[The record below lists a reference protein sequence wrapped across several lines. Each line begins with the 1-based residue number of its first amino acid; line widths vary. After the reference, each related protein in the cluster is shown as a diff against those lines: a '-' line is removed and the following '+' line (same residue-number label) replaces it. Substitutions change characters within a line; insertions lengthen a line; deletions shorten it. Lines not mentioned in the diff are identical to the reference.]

1 MDFKT
6 TDIEELYAL
15 YISQGST
22 PEDCVLEFE
31 AVYKD
36 GTKIR
41 FGTEDVSSDVE
52 NQIAGRLNDIEQRRN
67 TTSLFQQCFKDSKVS
82 KENIHTFSA
91 NYKDQIEQYEELADT
106 KSVDEVDSKDN
117 TNKKGNKIALTGALA
132 AIAIAAAIGGKVGSD
147 KQETQA
153 QAIETQ
159 VDVNNDEIAEE
170 EIEET
175 KAIVKP
181 DMQGKNWE
189 FYEAAA
195 LNYDFSNVDQTNLE
209 EIKNTRGLI
218 DQKTFMLTIY
228 DVTNHINEA
237 AQPYFENCVDE
248 NGNKVVFNITPEEV
262 FALSARMNNLSNEE
276 ITNIMAGTSMDI
288 DNILNIDSNSALK
301 KMTAFYGMCSEE
313 SGIDKLFINEEEAQT
328 VRNFE
333 AANIAMLKAEEGK
346 DKEEALNN
354 LKDMYYDYFRTD
366 NHSDEASWGST
377 DYILCSMMPS
387 NTIMAEV
394 YNIDGT
400 VQLQKIGTEN
410 YVEAKTGL
418 FNEAHN
424 RIYIGTDNEA
434 NWEENFVNGLVGYNA
449 NNYQL
454 VDIEKGLSI
463 ASSSCGTEKE
473 RLEEASDFVLN
484 SDEVEKLSETS
495 YNPQIILEMMTNEL
509 SNKYDFSNSASE
521 IFMAFVNY
529 QYDLQDAKTAKTG
542 TSKKVA
548 NIGERLTKE
557 RLAALQAGGVNV
569 EIVGSL
575 DGFTDP
581 SDIPN
586 KIVNV
591 DENSKI
597 EAEKIKEDNDKKTK
611 EEEEARKKAEEERN
625 KILEEITKK
634 AEEDG
639 VTNITTDPTGAV
651 DTDWLKDMQTAPD
664 GAGTLV
670 NSPNV
675 APEPVQSNPEPI
687 SEAAPEPVIDSA
699 PESYPDGAILWS
711 DDQIL
716 DNLGLN
722 NSDDENSKSL

>member
-36 GTKIR
+36 GTKMR
-41 FGTEDVSSDVE
+41 YGTEDVSSDVE
-52 NQIAGRLNDIEQRRN
+52 NQIAGRLNSIEQRRT
-67 TTSLFQQCFKDSKVS
+67 TTSLFQRCFTDNKIS

-106 KSVDEVDSKDN
+106 KSVDEDDSKDN
-117 TNKKGNKIALTGALA
+117 SNKKGNKIALAGALA
-132 AIAIAAAIGGKVGSD
+132 AIAITAAIGAKGID
-147 KQETQA
+147 KDGNETQA

-228 DVTNHINEA
+228 DVTNHINEV

-262 FALSARMNNLSNEE
+262 FALSVRMNNLSNEE
-276 ITNIMAGTSMDI
+276 ITNIMAGTSIDI

-328 VRNFE
+328 VRDFE
-333 AANIAMLKAEEGK
+333 AANIAMLKAEDGK
-346 DKEEALNN
+346 NKEEALNN

-377 DYILCSMMPS
+377 DYVLCSMIPS

-424 RIYIGTDNEA
+424 RIYTGTDNEA

-521 IFMAFVNY
+521 IFMAFKNY
-529 QYDLQDAKTAKTG
+529 QYGLQDAKTATNV

-548 NIGERLTKE
+548 NEGEHLIKE
-557 RLAALQAGGVNV
+557 RFAALQAGGVDV
-569 EIVGSL
+569 QIIGSL

-581 SDIPN
+581 SGIPQP
-586 KIVNV
+586 KVID
-591 DENSKI
+591 DEKSKI
-597 EAEKIKEDNDKKTK
+597 KAEKEEEESNQKTK
-611 EEEEARKKAEEERN
+611 EEEEARKKKEEER
-625 KILEEITKK
+625 KKTLEEITKK
-634 AEEDG
+634 AEEEG
-639 VTNITTDPTGAV
+639 VTDITTDPTGAV
-651 DTDWLKDMQTAPD
+651 DDDWLKDLQTAPD

-675 APEPVQSNPEPI
+675 VPEQVQSN
-687 SEAAPEPVIDSA
+687 PEPVIDSA
-699 PESYPDGAILWS
+699 PESYPDGFIPFS

-716 DNLGLN
+716 DNAGLN